1 MRGYGVT
8 IFGEVTMNDSDNL
21 IDMIVDI
28 EWKMFQNVQNTGGRA
43 ACQDDYETFKI
54 NRSSQMA
61 GMPETAL
68 ESYLDDLA
76 EADKN
81 GRNPLSEKFAR
92 MMQST
97 SPSEYALIE
106 DLLPPLDPEVPPLI
120 DKIVEIVLE
129 WEQELSDKYPHI
141 LGRGRPLRSTADT
154 PAATS
159 KETYLR
165 GELATYSART
175 LGLYLEYLLH
185 QKADNVNGSGII
197 LENMVKQYGYN
208 SLEEANSRLGARQ

>member
-1 MRGYGVT
+1 MTDR
-8 IFGEVTMNDSDNL
+8 DSL
-21 IDMIVDI
+21 INVIVDI

-43 ACQDDYETFKI
+43 ACQDDYETFRI

-61 GMPETAL
+61 GMPEAAL

-76 EADKN
+76 EADKS
-81 GRNPLSEKFAR
+81 GRNLLSEKYAR

-97 SPSEYALIE
+97 APSEYALIE

-120 DKIVEIVLE
+120 DRIIEIILK
-129 WEQELSDKYPHI
+129 WEEELSDKYPNI

-154 PAATS
+154 PSDTS

-175 LGLYLEYLLH
+175 LGIYLEHLLQ
-185 QKADNVNGSGII
+185 QKLDDVNGSGII
-197 LENMVKQYGYN
+197 LESMLKQYGFS
-208 SLEEANSRLGARQ
+208 SLEEANDRLGKRQ